1 MWGGIEQDVC
11 GGGLSRTC
19 VGGIEQ
25 DVCGGGIEQDVC
37 GGGLS
42 RTCVGSWLMMCAWIV
57 FSYINNCDIINVS
70 ILSQETRSPPTL
82 LHHCE

>member
-1 MWGGIEQDVC
+1 MGGIEQDVC
-11 GGGLSRTC
+11 GGGLSGTC
-19 VGGIEQ
+19 V
-25 DVCGGGIEQDVC
+25 GGIEQDVC

-57 FSYINNCDIINVS
+57 FSYINYCDIINVS